1 MAITSWTDVVST
13 FVYAT
18 ATPYATGAASS
29 QYVTGG
35 PANPSEIRQDVAVTS
50 GYEYGQAVLTFARAN
65 VLATDGGAVTIE
77 ALSAASAV
85 LASVTTGFETF
96 ATLNT
101 WYRRRLAL
109 TLPALTA
116 TIRVRLEAKR
126 TLGTG
131 NSGAAFDDL
140 DLRVFKHADPMD
152 VVDLD
157 FRTLPTQPLAP
168 TWQTLHLAAPT
179 LPIASAVI
187 GFDGSGASPLSQP
200 VAVAGRV
207 FAMSDGSALVS
218 DTFTAPFANAIPSAP
233 CYTSTR
239 TGRYMTVTGGVP
251 QLGAFTSADSF
262 TVRVV
267 LRTDEPTWGTTAGVV
282 GRIAAGNGWSIAITA
297 TGFAQATLVGAGGTK
312 TATSAAVVNDG
323 APHALVLVHD
333 AAADTLRIYVD
344 RRGFVETSTA
354 TGLGEF
360 ALASQP
366 LHIGRAAAAS
376 NGLPG
381 QILEC
386 QIIPGALTQAQ
397 IEALWRLGADPTGLV
412 TTYTRTSLGWC
423 GGGYDSAGNATIS
436 AHATD
441 QLAIGYAPTAA
452 LWGLACGSG
461 RTNVI
466 TSWDLATWTRDAGA
480 TYAAATDCSGL
491 ARGARFG
498 IDATNGVRIATS
510 AVSAVA
516 TIRVAFWAKATAAVS
531 VNVRLKTSANALVQS
546 VAVALT
552 TTWTRY
558 DVAFTTWAGA
568 TATAL
573 VEWIGAAGAVTL
585 DLAHVVGVFQPTS
598 TAVAPSPAMIPRPG
612 AIFTGGVTAL
622 AVRTMAQQFTAEGEV
637 DATFACLRDETT
649 TGGILWCGQVATT
662 AVVADSKHGRE
673 FNLAAG
679 AVDCL
684 LYPGNFNASPAITL
698 TPVAAGAVDLATAVR
713 VRARWR
719 RVVGLPEDSTRISS
733 ATLTVSGVTTS
744 VTSATAIAD
753 DTSLVV
759 DNIKLGAE
767 GAGLVPFPGVIGRCR
782 VMAGVARL

>member
-18 ATPYATGAASS
+18 ATPYATGAASA

-35 PANPSEIRQDVAVTS
+35 PANPSEIRQDVAVVS

-85 LASVTTGFETF
+85 LASVTTGFEAF
-96 ATLNT
+96 VTLNT

-126 TLGTG
+126 TLGAG

-152 VVDLD
+152 VADLD
-157 FRTLPTQPLAP
+157 FRTLPTQPIAN
-168 TWQTLHLAAPT
+168 TWQLFHLAWPT
-179 LPIASAVI
+179 LAIPTVI
-187 GFDGSGASPLSQP
+187 GFGDVNLSQP
-200 VAVAGRV
+200 IAIAGRV
-207 FAMSDGSALVS
+207 LGTSDGNAIVPGVL
-218 DTFTAPFANAIPSAP
+218 TAPFASATPSAP
-233 CYTSTR
+233 CYNASR
-239 TGRYMTVTGGVP
+239 AGQYVTVTGGTP
-251 QLGAFTSADSF
+251 QLGAFTSADAF

-282 GRIAAGNGWSIAITA
+282 GRIAAGNGWSISITA

-344 RRGFVETSTA
+344 RRGYVETSTA

-366 LHIGRAAAAS
+366 LHLGRAAASS

-386 QIIPGALTQAQ
+386 QLIPAALTQAQ
-397 IEALWRLGADPTGLV
+397 IEAMWRIGADPSGLV
-412 TTYTRTSLGWC
+412 TTYSRSAVGWC
-423 GGGYDSAGNATIS
+423 GGGYDASGATLA

-441 QLAIGYAPTAA
+441 QLAIGYVPGAA
-452 LWGLACGSG
+452 TWGLACGIN

-466 TSWDLATWTRDAGA
+466 TSWDLSTWTRDASA
-480 TYAAATDCSGL
+480 TYAAITDCTGL

-498 IDATNGVRIATS
+498 VNATNGVRIATS
-510 AVSAVA
+510 TLTAIA
-516 TIRVAFWAKATAAVS
+516 TVRVAFWAKATAAAS
-531 VNVRLKTSANALVQS
+531 VNVVLKTSAGAAVQT

-552 TTWTRY
+552 TTWARY
-558 DVAFTTWAGA
+558 DVAFTAWAGA
-568 TATAL
+568 TTTAL
-573 VEWIGAAGAVTL
+573 VEWIGATGAVTL
-585 DLAHVVGVFQPTS
+585 DLAHVVGVFQSSATTS
-598 TAVAPSPAMIPRPG
+598 AASPMMIPRP
-612 AIFTGGVTAL
+612 AASFSAGVTAV
-622 AVRTMAQQFTAEGEV
+622 AARIMAQQFTAEGEV

-649 TGGILWCGQVATT
+649 SMGVLWCGQVATPS
-662 AVVADSKHGRE
+662 VVADSKHGRE
-673 FNLAAG
+673 LVLSAG

-698 TPVAAGAVDLATAVR
+698 TPAAAGAIDLATAVR

-719 RVVGLPEDSTRISS
+719 RVVGLPEDSTKISS
-733 ATLTVSGVTTS
+733 ASITVGGTTTT
-744 VTSATAIAD
+744 VTSTTAIAD
-753 DTSLVV
+753 DATLAV

-767 GAGLVPFPGVIGRCR
+767 AVGAQPFAGVIAR
-782 VMAGVARL
+782 VLVKAAPARL